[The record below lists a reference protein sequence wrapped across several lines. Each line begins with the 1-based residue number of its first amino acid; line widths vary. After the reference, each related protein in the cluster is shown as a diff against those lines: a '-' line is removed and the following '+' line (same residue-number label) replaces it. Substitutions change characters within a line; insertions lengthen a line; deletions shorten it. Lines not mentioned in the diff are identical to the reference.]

1 MKSLKGCNEKQVGSP
16 KFNSKISQHWKSQKH
31 LNVANTTT
39 STQHDL
45 VKVKEK
51 VDEKKYNQYSSGQIV
66 SPRNKML
73 KSKESSIDAS
83 LKEAE
88 ESFLKRVT
96 EL

>member
-1 MKSLKGCNEKQVGSP
+1 MKSLKGCNEKQMGSP
-16 KFNSKISQHWKSQKH
+16 KFNAKTSQHWKSQKH
-31 LNVANTTT
+31 LSVADSTT
-39 STQHDL
+39 STEHDL
-45 VKVKEK
+45 VKGKEK
-51 VDEKKYNQYSSGQIV
+51 IDDKKYNKYSSGHIV

-73 KSKESSIDAS
+73 KSKESSVDAS